1 MTDTPNFKTWDKDE
15 LAEWA
20 TDAYSRIQANQ
31 IEMEELRLKISTI
44 VEDMHGVRTLLASVV
59 DPL

>member
-1 MTDTPNFKTWDKDE
+1 MNDSPNFKIWDKDE

-20 TDAYSRIQANQ
+20 TYAYTTIQTNQ
-31 IEMEELRLKISTI
+31 EEMEQLRLKISSI
-44 VEDMHGVRTLLASVV
+44 VEEMQGVRKLLFSVV

>member
-20 TDAYSRIQANQ
+20 THAYSSIQANH
-31 IEMEELRLKISTI
+31 IEMEELRLKISSI
-44 VEDMHGVRTLLASVV
+44 VEEMQGVRSVLLTVF